1 MSCISDIY
9 SGIKTILAS
18 TIGVNTVELF
28 NSQYL
33 NEARERVTKY
43 PACYIEFANI
53 DWQMSSHRVG
63 RNIKKTVDI
72 GNITHQQKGNMTIVI
87 HIAYQTL
94 KDESDSFTEID
105 VLRHN
110 IYKALSNYEIT
121 NKQTTG
127 LQRLRD
133 EQDTAHDGVVV
144 WKTTFTCS
152 CEELAYSDTTLVEAN
167 TAHGGAIALDVVGE
181 LDIDNNVIRTGNGK

>member
-9 SGIKTILAS
+9 LGIKTILSS
-18 TIGVNTVELF
+18 TTGVNTVELF

-43 PACYIEFANI
+43 PACYIEFENI

-63 RNIKKTVDI
+63 RNI
-72 GNITHQQKGNMTIVI
+72 GNITHQQKGSMTIVI

-94 KDESDSFTEID
+94 KDESDSFAEID

-152 CEELAYSDTTLVEAN
+152 CEELGYADTTLVEAN
-167 TAHGGAIALDVVGE
+167 TEHGGAIALDVVGE
-181 LDIDNNVIRTGNGK
+181 LDIDNV